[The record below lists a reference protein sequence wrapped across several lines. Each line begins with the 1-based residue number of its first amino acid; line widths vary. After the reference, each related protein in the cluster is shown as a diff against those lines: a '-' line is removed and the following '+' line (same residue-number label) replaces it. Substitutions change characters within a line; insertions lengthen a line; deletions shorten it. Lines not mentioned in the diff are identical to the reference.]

1 MFFRSDHYIGYVFE
15 YISIE
20 FSRTLPDTISV
31 RRQLSDVGEQKAMIS
46 EVLIVPVSPSP
57 GLAPDSVLQTGDYQY
72 NSM

>member
-1 MFFRSDHYIGYVFE
+1 MLFRCDFVSYVFK

-20 FSRTLPDTISV
+20 LSRTLPDTISV
-31 RRQLSDVGEQKAMIS
+31 SRQLSDVGEHPAIIS
-46 EVLIVPVSPSP
+46 PELIVRVSPSP